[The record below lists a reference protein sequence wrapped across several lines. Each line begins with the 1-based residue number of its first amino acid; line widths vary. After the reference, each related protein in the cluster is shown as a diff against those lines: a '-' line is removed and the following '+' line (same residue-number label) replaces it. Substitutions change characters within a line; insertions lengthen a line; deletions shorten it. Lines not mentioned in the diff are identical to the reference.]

1 MHHHRGFSSPDE
13 ILSSALEK
21 EQEAHDFYEGLA
33 KDCTIDFV
41 KEVLLKLQNEESKH
55 MRVIQDMIAR
65 LESGR
70 HIT

>member
-13 ILSSALEK
+13 ILSAALAK
-21 EQEAHDFYEGLA
+21 EQQAHDFYEGLA

-55 MRVIQDMIAR
+55 MHVIQDMIAR